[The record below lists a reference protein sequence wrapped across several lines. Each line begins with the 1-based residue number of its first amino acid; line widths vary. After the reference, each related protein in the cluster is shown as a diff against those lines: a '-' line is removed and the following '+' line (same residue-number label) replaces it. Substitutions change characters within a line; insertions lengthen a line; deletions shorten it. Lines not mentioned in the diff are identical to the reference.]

1 MTNSTIERAGLARAS
16 LDERPAHAESATLT
30 AVIAGRGSVSRDG
43 APLSRAQALLSR
55 GIDAREIAARLVEA
69 GVSAQRRFEF
79 AIAGI
84 WVREA

>member
-1 MTNSTIERAGLARAS
+1 
-16 LDERPAHAESATLT
+16 
-30 AVIAGRGSVSRDG
+30 
-43 APLSRAQALLSR
+43 LLSR